1 MVTRKFPMASVWS
14 AWFRAV
20 RAAWAAW
27 ASFAVAGSLVAAT
40 PARAHEGHDHG
51 ESAPQETAQSG
62 PVTLS
67 SQAKQ
72 NLEIETAE
80 ASVQAIEK
88 TIKASGTVQPIPG
101 SRENLASRI
110 AGRISSIRAGLGQ
123 PVRKGQT
130 LLTIEARQI
139 SETPVQVAVAAPR
152 NGKIAKLNVIQGD
165 AVEPGTALLEIA
177 DYREVYAVARVYET
191 QIGSIAKGMS
201 ARVYSPVLKSAKSAK
216 SAEMDSK
223 VEIIGSEVNAQS
235 RTVEVWL
242 RVRNP
247 EEKLKINMTVNV
259 HFLADH
265 EDESITVPRSA
276 VLGSGGERFVFVEN
290 GNRYTRT
297 SVVTGMENDK
307 WIEIVEGVAPG
318 DVVVTRGNYQLQFAK
333 PAVPKTGSA
342 ASSASPAS
350 PVSPASP
357 ASPIKGAGK

>member
-1 MVTRKFPMASVWS
+1 MVIRNIPSAFASVW
-14 AWFRAV
+14 ALPVLAGCLAL
-20 RAAWAAW
+20 AAP
-27 ASFAVAGSLVAAT
+27 T
-40 PARAHEGHDHG
+40 HAHEGHDHG
-51 ESAPQETAQSG
+51 ETAPQETAQSG

-67 SQAKQ
+67 PQAKR

-80 ASVQAIEK
+80 AAIQAIEK

-101 SRENLASRI
+101 SRENIASRI

-123 PVRKGQT
+123 SVGKGRT
-130 LLTIEARQI
+130 LLTIEARQL
-139 SETPVQVAVAAPR
+139 SETPVQVPVAAPR
-152 NGKIAKLNVIQGD
+152 SGKIAKLHVIQGD

-191 QIGSIAKGMS
+191 QIGSIVKGMS
-201 ARVYSPVLKSAKSAK
+201 ARVYSPVLK

-259 HFLADH
+259 YFLADH

-276 VLGSGGERFVFVEN
+276 VLGTGGEKFLFVEN
-290 GNRYTRT
+290 GNSYTRT
-297 SVVTGMENDK
+297 AVVTGMENDK

-333 PAVPKTGSA
+333 PASPKPAPSA
-342 ASSASPAS
+342 AAPTVPTGKAKAS
-350 PVSPASP
+350 
-357 ASPIKGAGK
+357 GK